1 MNDLR
6 CTQADVDQAA
16 EELIALGRKACAL
29 HINDGVAR
37 LSFMRQVDAFVDEI
51 VQDVVDGV
59 ISAQEGLET
68 LWEEHEALRRKVGF
82 YARNGV
88 GVVAGVMQ
96 VELGV
101 TTIGATRGLA
111 APVGGLL
118 IAHGTNNI
126 YEGFGNIYNGPDK
139 EAVTG
144 PTRWAYQQLAG
155 SVHKGNLAYGAMDL
169 SLSGYNV
176 FKLTRKENSFLLFRY
191 DPISYEPAY
200 KQIGRPA
207 LIFEGIVDAITIWS
221 MTTEESTE

>member
-126 YEGFGNIYNGPDK
+126 YEGFGNLYNGPDK

-169 SLSGYNV
+169 GLSVYGV
-176 FKLTRKENSFLLFRY
+176 SRLIPKVGSFRLFKR
-191 DPISYEPAY
+191 DPINYEPAH
-200 KQIGRPA
+200 KQMGRFA
-207 LIFEGIVDAITIWS
+207 LALEGIVDATTVWS
-221 MTTEESTE
+221 MLNEENTE